1 MSMQLPLRNPDLDA
15 LWLKEAT
22 TRQAKYVW
30 TIFFS
35 KYITAKYRSKNKLIG
50 WCQSS
55 NIILEEMEKRS
66 WERLH
71 TAFMKSL
78 YDRLCPFMLH
88 PAIRLSLLLLHQNF
102 LLMASNHFLAI
113 SNSVM
118 VESYFL
124 TIIVFGDT
132 DMRQFVEDDREYEK
146 CH

>member
-1 MSMQLPLRNPDLDA
+1 
-15 LWLKEAT
+15 
-22 TRQAKYVW
+22 
-30 TIFFS
+30 
-35 KYITAKYRSKNKLIG
+35 
-50 WCQSS
+50 
-55 NIILEEMEKRS
+55 MEKRS

-78 YDRLCPFMLH
+78 YDRLCPFMLR

-102 LLMASNHFLAI
+102 LPTASNHFLAI

-132 DMRQFVEDDREYEK
+132 DMRQFVEDG
-146 CH
+146 